1 MSFDPILVTTRVS
14 TTLEKLGVRY
24 FVAGSFAGTLYGMVR
39 TTQDPDLVT
48 ELKMGHIALFLRE
61 LEEEFYI
68 DE

>member
-24 FVAGSFAGTLYGMVR
+24 FVAESFTGTLYGMVR
-39 TTQDPDLVT
+39 TTQDSDLVT
-48 ELKMGHIALFLRE
+48 ELKMEHIALFLRE